1 MVAWLVTRV
10 IWHWLANSYEDG
22 EGIWENQKRKLDLD
36 RSIVFCHE
44 EKREAYTRLYKRQ
57 VKYI

>member
-22 EGIWENQKRKLDLD
+22 ERIWKNQKRKLDLD
-36 RSIVFCHE
+36 RSIVVCYE
-44 EKREAYTRLYKRQ
+44 EKRVAYTRLYKR
-57 VKYI
+57 